1 MSYGRS
7 CIGGVHVY
15 RMEYLT
21 ICCVLLK
28 GMSYWRS
35 CLLEGRYYRRACI
48 AVGYVLLGMVIMSHE
63 NMCYGRTCVVG
74 GHVLQ
79 VCAEATI

>member
-1 MSYGRS
+1 MHVGMYYWKTCVS
-7 CIGGVHVY
+7 GGLHVF
-15 RMEYLT
+15 
-21 ICCVLLK
+21 
-28 GMSYWRS
+28 
-35 CLLEGRYYRRACI
+35 
-48 AVGYVLLGMVIMSHE
+48 HE